1 MRRRAFITLIG
12 GVAAV
17 WPVRGR
23 AQQQPLKSTIGF
35 LGSESA
41 DAWAGRLH
49 ELQRGLSELGF
60 VEGQNLSI
68 EYRWAQG
75 RNELLPAMASDL
87 VQKQVKVIIAPG
99 STPAALAAQA
109 ATTTIPIVFEIASD
123 PIELG
128 LVSGLNKPGGN
139 ITGVTTLNLEI
150 GPKRL
155 ELLHSV
161 IPSVSLIGL
170 LINPTNPRLAEQN
183 INSFQSAGK
192 SFGLEMQVLRA
203 STEDEFSSAFEEL
216 KRIKAGGLLIAADP
230 FFSSHVKQLAA
241 LSIRYAVPSVYQFRE
256 FAIAGGLLSYGTSFT
271 QSFRTVGNYTGRI
284 LKGEKPADLPVQQ
297 ATAVELIINQRTAE
311 ALGVT
316 VPQALI
322 SRADEV
328 IE

>member
-1 MRRRAFITLIG
+1 MRRREFISLLG
-12 GVAAV
+12 GIIAV
-17 WPVRGR
+17 WSVGGR
-23 AQQQPLKSTIGF
+23 AQQPAKTTIGF
-35 LGSESA
+35 LGSELA
-41 DAWAGRLH
+41 DLWTGRLQ
-49 ELQRGLSELGF
+49 ELHRGLGELGF

-75 RNELLPAMASDL
+75 RNERLPSMASDL
-87 VQKQVKVIIAPG
+87 VRQQVKVIIAPG

-109 ATTTIPIVFEIASD
+109 ATKTIPIVFEIASD
-123 PIELG
+123 PVELG

-139 ITGVTTLNLEI
+139 VTGVTTLNLEI

-155 ELLHSV
+155 ELLHNL
-161 IPSVSLIGL
+161 IPSASVIGL

-183 INSFQSAGK
+183 IKSLQSAGRT
-192 SFGLEMQVLRA
+192 FGLEMHVLQA
-203 STEDEFSSAFEEL
+203 STEDEFDAVFEEL
-216 KRIKAGGLLIAADP
+216 KKIKAGGLLIAADP

-241 LSIRYAVPSVYQFRE
+241 LSIRHAVPTVYQFRE

-284 LKGEKPADLPVQQ
+284 LKGERPADLPVQQ

>member
-1 MRRRAFITLIG
+1 VRRREFITLIG
-12 GVAAV
+12 AIAAA
-17 WPVRGR
+17 WPAGSR
-23 AQQQPLKSTIGF
+23 AQQPPKSIIGF
-35 LGSESA
+35 LGSESV
-41 DAWAGRLH
+41 DAWAGRLQ
-49 ELQRGLSELGF
+49 ELNRGLSELGF

-68 EYRWAQG
+68 EYRCAQG
-75 RNELLPAMASDL
+75 RNERLPSMAADL
-87 VQKQVKVIIAPG
+87 VREQVKVIIAPG

-109 ATTTIPIVFEIASD
+109 ATNTIPIVFEIASD
-123 PIELG
+123 PVELG

-139 ITGVTTLNLEI
+139 VTGVTTLNLEI

-155 ELLHSV
+155 ELLHNV
-161 IPSVSLIGL
+161 IPSVRIIGL

-183 INSFQSAGK
+183 VESIQSAGRT
-192 SFGLEMQVLRA
+192 FGLEMHVLRT
-203 STEDEFSSAFEEL
+203 STEDEFGTAFEEL
-216 KRIKAGGLLIAADP
+216 KKIKAGGLMIAADP

-241 LSIRYAVPSVYQFRE
+241 LSIRNAVPSVYQFRE
-256 FAIAGGLLSYGTSFT
+256 FAAAGGLLSYGTSFT
-271 QSFRTVGNYTGRI
+271 KSFRTVGNYAGRI

-316 VPQALI
+316 IPQALF

>member
-1 MRRRAFITLIG
+1 MRRREFISLLSGTAAF
-12 GVAAV
+12 
-17 WPVRGR
+17 WPVTGR
-23 AQQQPLKSTIGF
+23 TQQASKSIIGF
-35 LGSESA
+35 LGGQSP
-41 DAWAGRLH
+41 DPWAGRLQEFH
-49 ELQRGLSELGF
+49 RGLGELGF

-68 EYRWAQG
+68 EYRWAHG
-75 RNELLPAMASDL
+75 RNELLPSMASDL
-87 VQKQVKVIIAPG
+87 VRQQVKVIIAPG
-99 STPAALAAQA
+99 STPAVLAAH
-109 ATTTIPIVFEIASD
+109 ATTKTIPIVFEIASD

-128 LVSGLNKPGGN
+128 LVSGLSKPGGN
-139 ITGVTTLNLEI
+139 VTGVTTLNLEI

-155 ELLHSV
+155 ELLHNA
-161 IPSVSLIGL
+161 IPSASVIGL
-170 LINPTNPRLAEQN
+170 LINPTNPRLAETN
-183 INSFQSAGK
+183 LKSIQSAGRTL
-192 SFGLEMQVLRA
+192 GLERHVLHA
-203 STEDEFSSAFEEL
+203 STEDEFDTAFEEL
-216 KRIKAGGLLIAADP
+216 KKIKVGGLLIAADP

-241 LSIRYAVPSVYQFRE
+241 LSIRHAIPSVYQFRE

-271 QSFRTVGNYTGRI
+271 QSFRIVGNYTGRI

>member
-1 MRRRAFITLIG
+1 
-12 GVAAV
+12 
-17 WPVRGR
+17 
-23 AQQQPLKSTIGF
+23 
-35 LGSESA
+35 
-41 DAWAGRLH
+41 
-49 ELQRGLSELGF
+49 
-60 VEGQNLSI
+60 
-68 EYRWAQG
+68 
-75 RNELLPAMASDL
+75 MASDL
-87 VQKQVKVIIAPG
+87 VRQQVKVIIAPG

-109 ATTTIPIVFEIASD
+109 ATKTIPIVFEIASD
-123 PIELG
+123 PVELG

-139 ITGVTTLNLEI
+139 VTGVTTLNLEI

-155 ELLHSV
+155 ELLHNL
-161 IPSVSLIGL
+161 IPSASVIGL

-183 INSFQSAGK
+183 IKSLQSAGRT
-192 SFGLEMQVLRA
+192 FGLEMHVLQA
-203 STEDEFSSAFEEL
+203 STEDEFDAVFEEL
-216 KRIKAGGLLIAADP
+216 KKIKAGGLLIAADP

-241 LSIRYAVPSVYQFRE
+241 LSIRHAVPTVYQFRE

-284 LKGEKPADLPVQQ
+284 LKGERPADLPVQQ
-297 ATAVELIINQRTAE
+297 ATAVDLIINQRTAE

>member
-1 MRRRAFITLIG
+1 MRRREFISLLG
-12 GVAAV
+12 GIIAV
-17 WPVRGR
+17 WSVGGR
-23 AQQQPLKSTIGF
+23 AQQPAKTTIGF
-35 LGSESA
+35 LGSELA
-41 DAWAGRLH
+41 DLWTGRLQ
-49 ELQRGLSELGF
+49 ELHRGLGELGF

-75 RNELLPAMASDL
+75 RNERLPSMASDL
-87 VQKQVKVIIAPG
+87 VRQQVKVIIAPG

-109 ATTTIPIVFEIASD
+109 ATKTIPIVFEIASD
-123 PIELG
+123 PVELG

-139 ITGVTTLNLEI
+139 VTGVTTLNLEI

-155 ELLHSV
+155 ELLHNL
-161 IPSVSLIGL
+161 IPSASVIGL

-183 INSFQSAGK
+183 IKSLQSAGRT
-192 SFGLEMQVLRA
+192 FGLEMHVLQA
-203 STEDEFSSAFEEL
+203 SIEDEFDAVFEEL
-216 KRIKAGGLLIAADP
+216 KKIKAGGLLIAADP

-241 LSIRYAVPSVYQFRE
+241 LSIRHAVPTVYQFRE

-284 LKGEKPADLPVQQ
+284 LKGERPADLPVQQ

>member
-1 MRRRAFITLIG
+1 MRRREFISLLG
-12 GVAAV
+12 GIIAV
-17 WPVRGR
+17 WSVGGR
-23 AQQQPLKSTIGF
+23 AQQPAKTTIGF

-41 DAWAGRLH
+41 DLWTGRLQ
-49 ELQRGLSELGF
+49 ELHRGLGELGF

-75 RNELLPAMASDL
+75 RNERLPSMASDL
-87 VQKQVKVIIAPG
+87 VRQQVKVIIAPG

-109 ATTTIPIVFEIASD
+109 ATKTIPIVFEIASD
-123 PIELG
+123 PVELG

-139 ITGVTTLNLEI
+139 VTGVTTLNLEI

-155 ELLHSV
+155 ELLHNL
-161 IPSVSLIGL
+161 IPSASVIGL

-183 INSFQSAGK
+183 IKSLQSAGRT
-192 SFGLEMQVLRA
+192 FGLEMHVLQA
-203 STEDEFSSAFEEL
+203 STEDEFDAVFEEL
-216 KRIKAGGLLIAADP
+216 KKIKAGGLLIAADP

-241 LSIRYAVPSVYQFRE
+241 LSIRHAVPTVYQFRE

-284 LKGEKPADLPVQQ
+284 LKGERPADLPVQQ

>member
-1 MRRRAFITLIG
+1 
-12 GVAAV
+12 
-17 WPVRGR
+17 
-23 AQQQPLKSTIGF
+23 
-35 LGSESA
+35 
-41 DAWAGRLH
+41 
-49 ELQRGLSELGF
+49 
-60 VEGQNLSI
+60 
-68 EYRWAQG
+68 
-75 RNELLPAMASDL
+75 MASDL
-87 VQKQVKVIIAPG
+87 VRQQVKVIIAPG

-109 ATTTIPIVFEIASD
+109 ATKTIPIVFEIASD
-123 PIELG
+123 PVELG

-139 ITGVTTLNLEI
+139 VTGVTTLNLEI

-155 ELLHSV
+155 ELLHNL
-161 IPSVSLIGL
+161 IPSASVIGL
-170 LINPTNPRLAEQN
+170 LINPTNPRLAERN
-183 INSFQSAGK
+183 IKSLQSAGRT
-192 SFGLEMQVLRA
+192 FGLEMHVLQA
-203 STEDEFSSAFEEL
+203 GTEDEFDAVFEEL
-216 KRIKAGGLLIAADP
+216 KKIKAGGLLIAADP

-241 LSIRYAVPSVYQFRE
+241 LSIRHAVPTVYQFRE

-284 LKGEKPADLPVQQ
+284 LKGERPADLPVQQ

>member
-1 MRRRAFITLIG
+1 MRRREFISLLG
-12 GVAAV
+12 GIIAV
-17 WPVRGR
+17 WSVGGR
-23 AQQQPLKSTIGF
+23 AQQPAKTTIGF

-41 DAWAGRLH
+41 DLWTGRLQ
-49 ELQRGLSELGF
+49 ELHRGLGELGF

-75 RNELLPAMASDL
+75 RNERLPPMASDL
-87 VQKQVKVIIAPG
+87 VRQQVKVIIAPG

-109 ATTTIPIVFEIASD
+109 ATKTIPIVFEIASD
-123 PIELG
+123 PVELG

-139 ITGVTTLNLEI
+139 VTGVTTLNLEI

-155 ELLHSV
+155 ELLHNL
-161 IPSVSLIGL
+161 IPSASVIGL

-183 INSFQSAGK
+183 IKSLQSAGRT
-192 SFGLEMQVLRA
+192 FGLEMHVLQA
-203 STEDEFSSAFEEL
+203 STEDEFDAVFEEL
-216 KRIKAGGLLIAADP
+216 KKIKAGGLLIAADP

-241 LSIRYAVPSVYQFRE
+241 LSIRHAVPTVYQFRE

-284 LKGEKPADLPVQQ
+284 LKGERPADLPVQQ